1 MKIFRNSKNISKNIL
16 ATITYYDVF
25 SYPLTA
31 FEIWKYLMRS
41 DYYEE
46 KSDGNVTLH
55 QISQELKQDPLIR
68 FVDEHN
74 GFYFLK
80 GRKELVEK
88 RIVKTKISFSKFRRL
103 RRAVNILKAVPFVR
117 MIGITGRLA
126 MKNAEHKSDWDV
138 FIVLK
143 SERIWIGRTMVTLVT
158 HLIGK
163 RRYGKKIQDR
173 VCLNY
178 FVTEDG
184 MEISTKD
191 LFSSNEYYFMYPIFG
206 FEFFRKFQL
215 KNRWIGSIR
224 PNYIPSEIEPI
235 DMVFDSVISR
245 NIRKVGEWLLDVQF
259 LENWLGKIEKKKI
272 MKNPK
277 TRQEGGLIQATS
289 QALVFLPEL
298 KGPKIF
304 DEFKKKI
311 ENLS

>member
-1 MKIFRNSKNISKNIL
+1 MKTFRNSKNISKNIL

-46 KSDGNVTLH
+46 KMDENVAL
-55 QISQELKQDPLIR
+55 QQVFQELRQEPIIR
-68 FVDEHN
+68 FVEEHN

-80 GRKELVEK
+80 GKKKLFEK
-88 RIVKTKISFSKFRRL
+88 RIGRTKISFSKLRRL
-103 RRAVNILKAVPFVR
+103 RRVIDILKFAPFVK

-138 FIVLK
+138 FVVLK
-143 SERIWIGRTMVTLVT
+143 SKHIWTGRTVMTALA
-158 HLIGK
+158 HFIGK

-191 LFSSNEYYFMYPIFG
+191 LFSSNEYYFMYPMFG

-215 KNRWIGSIR
+215 KNRWIANIR
-224 PNYIPSEIEPI
+224 PNYALSEIEPV
-235 DMVFDSVISR
+235 DMVFDSFYSR
-245 NIRKVGEWLLDVQF
+245 NIRKIGEWLLDFQF

-272 MKNPK
+272 MRNPK
-277 TRQEGGLIQATS
+277 TRQEGGLIQATD

-298 KGPKIF
+298 KGPRIF

-311 ENLS
+311 ESLS